1 MSEPA
6 GRPSAGSRFA
16 RIVVALR
23 YVIVVG
29 WIAGAVAA
37 AVELPR
43 LDEARGDALGSLVPR
58 DAPAYRT
65 QQRSAEL
72 FRFPLLSNTLVIQ
85 RDPEGL
91 SRGKQAQVVERALK
105 IIRREYPDLLS
116 IPFALPLVNTA
127 GAVPG
132 SREVSTT
139 AVTYLYFEP
148 TVGLQA
154 RVRLAHWFTDRRFE
168 PEDAVV
174 GVTGVVPARVE
185 QGRLIQDALPLVEA
199 ATVVLI
205 ALVIGLAYR
214 ALVAPLLTLLAVGM
228 SFLVAIGALGAVGGI
243 LGVAVPSEVEP
254 IVLVLLLGI
263 VTDYSIFFLSG
274 LRHRLVQGE
283 SRLAGVRSTTA
294 EFAPIILTA
303 GLIVAAG
310 TASLLVAQLEF
321 FRIFGPAL
329 ALTVLVGLAVSVT
342 FIPAA
347 LALLGPIVFW
357 PARTIPDPL
366 ERRRPRRRTPL
377 AARLARSRIAAAL
390 FALVVV
396 AGLVVA
402 ATGLRDA
409 DLGVKPIRSLPAD
422 SEPAR
427 AAEAAGTGF
436 VPGVLS
442 PTLLVIEQRGLG
454 RLREELAAFQRRL
467 AVEHGVAAV
476 LGPANLPAEVPLG
489 VVLAENG
496 SAARFVILLEEQPLS
511 SAALEDLVR
520 LRESVP
526 ALAERA
532 GLLPS
537 RVDFAGNTALADE
550 TIDVILEDLV
560 RIAVAA
566 LAVNFLFL
574 VVFLRSLLAPLY
586 LLATSVLA
594 LGAALGLTAFLFVEL
609 LGRGQLT
616 YYVPFMAAVLLV
628 SLGSD
633 YNVFLVGRIW
643 QEARTRPFREAVAV
657 VAPRASRA
665 INVAGLAL
673 ALSFALL
680 ALIPLSSFREFA
692 FAMVVGVLLE
702 AFLVRTY
709 LVPALLSL
717 FGNVSRWPGGRPRR

>member
-1 MSEPA
+1 VST
-6 GRPSAGSRFA
+6 RPRRADGSFFTRA
-16 RIVVALR
+16 VVALR
-23 YVIVVG
+23 YLVVAG

-37 AVELPR
+37 AVELPG

-58 DAPAYRT
+58 NAPAYRT
-65 QQRSAEL
+65 QVRAAEL
-72 FRFPLLSNTLVIQ
+72 FRFPLLSNTLVVQ
-85 RDPEGL
+85 RDPQGL
-91 SRGKQAQVVERALK
+91 SAGDQGEVVERALK
-105 IIRREYPDLLS
+105 ILRREYPDLLS
-116 IPFALPLVNTA
+116 VPFALPLVNTA

-154 RVRLAHWFTDRRFE
+154 RDRLAHWFTDRRFE
-168 PEDAVV
+168 RGDAVV

-185 QGRLIQDALPLVEA
+185 QGRLIEDALPLVEA

-205 ALVIGLAYR
+205 ALVIGLTFR
-214 ALVAPLLTLLAVGM
+214 ALIAPLLTLLAVGI
-228 SFLVAIGALGAVGGI
+228 SFVVALGTLGTVGDLLGI
-243 LGVAVPSEVEP
+243 TVPSEVEP

-274 LRHRLVQGE
+274 FRHRLQRGE
-283 SRLAGVRSTTA
+283 SRLVAARSTAA
-294 EFAPIILTA
+294 EFTPIVLAA
-303 GLIVAAG
+303 GLVVAAG
-310 TASLLVAQLEF
+310 TTSLLVAQVEF

-329 ALTVLVGLAVSVT
+329 ALTVIVGLAVSVT
-342 FIPAA
+342 FVPAA
-347 LALLGPIVFW
+347 LALLGRAVFW
-357 PARTIPDPL
+357 PARTAPDPL
-366 ERRRPRRRTPL
+366 ERRRPRRRRPL
-377 AARLARSRIAAAL
+377 AARLAGSRVGAGL
-390 FALVVV
+390 FALLVL

-409 DLGVKPIRSLPAD
+409 DLGVKPIRSLPKD

-427 AAEAAGTGF
+427 AADAASKGF

-442 PTLLVIEQRGLG
+442 PTLLVIEQRGIN
-454 RLREELAAFQRRL
+454 RLRDELVAFQRRL
-467 AVEHGVAAV
+467 ALEHGVAAV
-476 LGPANLPAEVPLG
+476 LGPGTLPGELPPG
-489 VVLAENG
+489 VFVAENG
-496 SAARFVILLEEQPLS
+496 SAARFVILLSEYPLS
-511 SAALEDLVR
+511 SAGLEDLER

-526 ALAERA
+526 ELVERA

-537 RVDFAGNTALADE
+537 RVDFGGNTALADE
-550 TIDVILEDLV
+550 TIEVILEDLV

-574 VVFLRSLLAPLY
+574 VLFLRSLLAPFY

-594 LGAALGLTAFLFVEL
+594 LAAALGITSLLFIDL
-609 LGRGQLT
+609 LDRAQLT
-616 YYVPFMAAVLLV
+616 YYVPLMSAVLLV

-643 QEARTRPFREAVAV
+643 QEARTRPFREAVAL

-680 ALIPLSSFREFA
+680 ALVPLSSFREFA
-692 FAMVVGVLLE
+692 FAMVAGVLVE

-717 FGNVSRWPGGRPRR
+717 FGNVSRWPGGRR

>member
-1 MSEPA
+1 MSAPA
-6 GRPSAGSRFA
+6 GRPPAESRFA
-16 RIVVALR
+16 RLAVALR
-23 YVIVVG
+23 YVVVAG

-43 LDEARGDALGSLVPR
+43 LDEARGEALGSLVPR
-58 DAPAYRT
+58 DAPAFRT
-65 QQRSAEL
+65 QERSAQL
-72 FRFPLLSNTLVIQ
+72 FRLPLLSNTLVVQ

-91 SRGKQAQVVERALK
+91 SPEQQAQAVERALN
-105 IIRREYPDLLS
+105 IIRRDYPDLLS
-116 IPFALPLVNTA
+116 VPFALPLVNTA
-127 GAVPG
+127 GLVPG
-132 SREVSTT
+132 SREISTT

-168 PEDAVV
+168 PADAVV

-185 QGRLIQDALPLVEA
+185 QGRLIQEALPLVEA
-199 ATVVLI
+199 ATIVLI
-205 ALVIGLAYR
+205 ALVIGVAYR
-214 ALVAPLLTLLAVGM
+214 ALVAPVLTLLAVGI
-228 SFLVAIGALGAVGGI
+228 SFVIAVGALGAVGGA

-254 IVLVLLLGI
+254 VVLVLLLGI

-274 LRHRLVQGE
+274 LRHRLLQGE
-283 SRLAGVRSTTA
+283 PRLVAARSTTA

-347 LALLGPIVFW
+347 LAILGRSVYW
-357 PARTIPDPL
+357 PAQTIPDPL

-377 AARLARSRIAAAL
+377 VVHLARSRVAAAL

-396 AGLVVA
+396 AGLAVA

-409 DLGVKPIRSLPAD
+409 DLAVKPIRSLPAD

-442 PTLLVIEQRGLG
+442 PTLIVVEQRGL
-454 RLREELAAFQRRL
+454 RQLREELAVFQRRL

-496 SAARFVILLEEQPLS
+496 SAARFVVLLEEEPLS
-511 SAALEDLVR
+511 SAALEDLAR

-526 ALAERA
+526 VLAERA

-537 RVDFAGNTALADE
+537 RVDLGGNTALADE

-566 LAVNFLFL
+566 LLVNFLFL
-574 VVFLRSLLAPLY
+574 LVFLRSVLAPLY

-594 LGAALGLTAFLFVEL
+594 LAAALGLTAFLFVQV
-609 LGRGQLT
+609 LGQAQLT

-633 YNVFLVGRIW
+633 YNVFLVGRVW
-643 QEARTRPFREAVAV
+643 QEARRRPLREAVAV
-657 VAPRASRA
+657 VAPRASRS

-680 ALIPLSSFREFA
+680 ALVPLSSFREFA
-692 FAMVVGVLLE
+692 FVMVVGVLLE

-717 FGNVSRWPGGRPRR
+717 FGNASAWPSRWPRR